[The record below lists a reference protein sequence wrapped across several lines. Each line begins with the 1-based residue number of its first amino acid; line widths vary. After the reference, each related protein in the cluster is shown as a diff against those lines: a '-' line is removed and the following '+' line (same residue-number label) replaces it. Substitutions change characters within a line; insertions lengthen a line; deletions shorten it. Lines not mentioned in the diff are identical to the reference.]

1 MFLDITLPTGE
12 SKKVELEYE
21 KLEKHCFLCKAL
33 THEKEDCPRRQD
45 LEGKVVE
52 PKNINYS
59 RTKDSLDAF
68 RRAKDEKKADRS
80 RAPHVFDR
88 EREDQARYHRRGEGY
103 ETPRAPRPRSPTRSY
118 YSERSHYHRDL
129 PLESLREKE
138 RTSSISKYGR
148 VGQRTHVSQRISHGQ
163 VSVHSRLGDR
173 VWVEKGSQSQISHT
187 PPPNPP
193 REPMIIRQEVNSSLE
208 RRPVLER
215 LALPVARTLL
225 PDGDDLNVQKEPSTQ
240 ERMSALQRLT
250 PPSNARVPLL
260 LNGVANSDSGRLQE
274 VEVQYLEDTFPTH
287 ILNTSGGPSSSRHP
301 ARERLTLPQESPIRS
316 LSGDRRHLAEVNMAR
331 VTEEEANL
339 NNSNLQQAP
348 PSKARK
354 ATNSKATGK
363 RKASERPPPKRR
375 VAHSPLQGVN
385 LKKRRVSKVQNSP
398 RGKPSNKGVGGLLLS
413 WKDHVDLE
421 ILESCPNFID
431 VKLTIGPES
440 TFV

>member
-1 MFLDITLPTGE
+1 
-12 SKKVELEYE
+12 
-21 KLEKHCFLCKAL
+21 
-33 THEKEDCPRRQD
+33 
-45 LEGKVVE
+45 
-52 PKNINYS
+52 
-59 RTKDSLDAF
+59 
-68 RRAKDEKKADRS
+68 RAKDEKKVDRS

-88 EREDQARYHRRGEGY
+88 EREDQALYHRRGEGY

-118 YSERSHYHRDL
+118 YSERSHYHIDL

-138 RTSSISKYGR
+138 RTSSISKYGK

-187 PPPNPP
+187 PPPNLP
-193 REPMIIRQEVNSSLE
+193 REPMIISQEVNSSLE

-287 ILNTSGGPSSSRHP
+287 ILNTSGGPSSSRP
-301 ARERLTLPQESPIRS
+301 PTRERLTLPQESPIRS

-354 ATNSKATGK
+354 ATTSKATGK

-375 VAHSPLQGVN
+375 VAHSPLQGVS

-398 RGKPSNKGVGGLLLS
+398 RGKPANKRDPSSNITIHQNSENRCIVGSAFIAEAIAVKVALLEAAQLGLRT
-413 WKDHVDLE
+413 
-421 ILESCPNFID
+421 
-431 VKLTIGPES
+431 LTIHPSS
-440 TFV
+440 TSYQQGRGILKHNECCLILSTYKLNNAEADSLVKQALWNLSNSV

>member
-1 MFLDITLPTGE
+1 
-12 SKKVELEYE
+12 
-21 KLEKHCFLCKAL
+21 
-33 THEKEDCPRRQD
+33 
-45 LEGKVVE
+45 
-52 PKNINYS
+52 
-59 RTKDSLDAF
+59 
-68 RRAKDEKKADRS
+68 
-80 RAPHVFDR
+80 
-88 EREDQARYHRRGEGY
+88 
-103 ETPRAPRPRSPTRSY
+103 
-118 YSERSHYHRDL
+118 
-129 PLESLREKE
+129 
-138 RTSSISKYGR
+138 
-148 VGQRTHVSQRISHGQ
+148 
-163 VSVHSRLGDR
+163 
-173 VWVEKGSQSQISHT
+173 
-187 PPPNPP
+187 
-193 REPMIIRQEVNSSLE
+193 MIISQEVNSSLE

-274 VEVQYLEDTFPTH
+274 VE
-287 ILNTSGGPSSSRHP
+287 

-354 ATNSKATGK
+354 ATTSKATGK

-375 VAHSPLQGVN
+375 VAHSPLQGVS

-398 RGKPSNKGVGGLLLS
+398 RGKPANKRVSGNATTPAMETRARNQRQTNPTVTLIPAMTRQGTDFRSGQ
-413 WKDHVDLE
+413 
-421 ILESCPNFID
+421 
-431 VKLTIGPES
+431 S
-440 TFV
+440 TLP

>member
-33 THEKEDCPRRQD
+33 THEKEDCPRRRD

-52 PKNINYS
+52 PKDINYS
-59 RTKDSLDAF
+59 RTKDSLDAV

-118 YSERSHYHRDL
+118 YSERSQYHRYL

-138 RTSSISKYGR
+138 RTSSISKFGR

-163 VSVHSRLGDR
+163 VSVHSRLRDR
-173 VWVEKGSQSQISHT
+173 VWVEKGSQSHVSHT

-193 REPMIIRQEVNSSLE
+193 REPMIISQEVNSSLE
-208 RRPVLER
+208 RRPAVER

-225 PDGDDLNVQKEPSTQ
+225 PDGDDLNFQKEPSSQ

-250 PPSNARVPLL
+250 PPSNVRVPLL

-287 ILNTSGGPSSSRHP
+287 ILNTSGGPSSSRPP

-339 NNSNLQQAP
+339 NSSNLQQAP
-348 PSKARK
+348 PSKVRK
-354 ATNSKATGK
+354 ANTSKASGK
-363 RKASERPPPKRR
+363 RKAAERPPPKRK
-375 VAHSPLQGVN
+375 VAQSPLQGVS
-385 LKKRRVSKVQNSP
+385 LKKRRVNKIQNSP
-398 RGKPSNKGVGGLLLS
+398 RVAPEGLSGGLLLS

-431 VKLTIGPES
+431 VKLTTGPES

>member
-52 PKNINYS
+52 PKDINYS

-88 EREDQARYHRRGEGY
+88 EREDQAHYHRRGEGY

-193 REPMIIRQEVNSSLE
+193 REPMIISQEVNSSLE

-240 ERMSALQRLT
+240 ERMSAL
-250 PPSNARVPLL
+250 
-260 LNGVANSDSGRLQE
+260 
-274 VEVQYLEDTFPTH
+274 
-287 ILNTSGGPSSSRHP
+287 
-301 ARERLTLPQESPIRS
+301 
-316 LSGDRRHLAEVNMAR
+316 
-331 VTEEEANL
+331 
-339 NNSNLQQAP
+339 
-348 PSKARK
+348 
-354 ATNSKATGK
+354 
-363 RKASERPPPKRR
+363 
-375 VAHSPLQGVN
+375 
-385 LKKRRVSKVQNSP
+385 
-398 RGKPSNKGVGGLLLS
+398 
-413 WKDHVDLE
+413 
-421 ILESCPNFID
+421 
-431 VKLTIGPES
+431 
-440 TFV
+440 